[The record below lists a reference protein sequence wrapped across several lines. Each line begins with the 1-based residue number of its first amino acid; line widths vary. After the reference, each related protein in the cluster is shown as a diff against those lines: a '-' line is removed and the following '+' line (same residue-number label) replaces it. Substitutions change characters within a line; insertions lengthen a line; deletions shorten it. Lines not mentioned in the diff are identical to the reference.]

1 MRLEH
6 NFEVAVP
13 VERAWEVLGDLET
26 IVPCMPGAALTSY
39 DGDAFTGTV
48 RVKIGPV
55 SLSLKGKGRFTERD
69 EAARKLA
76 FTAAG
81 QDSKG
86 AGAANA
92 TVSAQLSPTDTGTR
106 VDVVTDL
113 NITGRMAQIGRNM
126 IGDVSGK
133 LLDQFVACLSGKL
146 TDPAPATSA
155 PVEAAPPAPAAPD
168 ETPTGTPVST
178 PSAGPDTAT
187 VDSAPAVEPE
197 AVDLLALAGGSVAR
211 RVVPW
216 AVAAVVVAAVIIII
230 LVVA

>member
-13 VERAWEVLGDLET
+13 VERAWAVLNDLET

-39 DGDAFTGTV
+39 DGDAFTGMV
-48 RVKIGPV
+48 RVRIGPV

-76 FTAAG
+76 FTASG

-133 LLDQFVACLSGKL
+133 LLDQFVTCLSGKL
-146 TDPAPATSA
+146 A
-155 PVEAAPPAPAAPD
+155 EPAPAASAVPAAAPEETTAPP
-168 ETPTGTPVST
+168 ETPVGTPDST
-178 PSAGPDTAT
+178 PPATPTPAT
-187 VDSAPAVEPE
+187 VDGPTPAPAV
-197 AVDLLALAGGSVAR
+197 D
-211 RVVPW
+211 
-216 AVAAVVVAAVIIII
+216 
-230 LVVA
+230 